1 MARKIFIVY
10 LVYTVVVFLSNTYI
24 FKENYSDAL
33 IKAVLSGVIFT
44 AVYAFISMRSE
55 KRRLDTE
62 AEAEAQKKKA
72 KKRN

>member
-10 LVYTVVVFLSNTYI
+10 LIYTVVVFLSNTYI

-33 IKAVLSGVIFT
+33 IKAVFSGVIFT

-55 KRRLDTE
+55 KRRLDNE
-62 AEAEAQKKKA
+62 AEAEAQKKKI

>member
-62 AEAEAQKKKA
+62 AEAEAQKKKV

>member
-44 AVYAFISMRSE
+44 AVYAFISMRGE
-55 KRRLDTE
+55 KRRLDAE
-62 AEAEAQKKKA
+62 AEAEAQKKKV

>member
-10 LVYTVVVFLSNTYI
+10 LVYTVVVFLSNTYL

-62 AEAEAQKKKA
+62 AEAEAQKKKV